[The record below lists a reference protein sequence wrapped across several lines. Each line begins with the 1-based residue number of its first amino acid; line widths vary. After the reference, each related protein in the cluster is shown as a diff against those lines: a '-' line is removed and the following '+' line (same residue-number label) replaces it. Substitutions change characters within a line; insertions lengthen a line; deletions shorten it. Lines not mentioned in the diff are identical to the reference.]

1 MNKQSPEGHDDGALL
16 QLQALIQTVPAVL
29 FSCSYDPEYGV
40 DFNYVSPQSVDL
52 LGVAAQ
58 DLIDRTSDIWT
69 RLTESDRQ
77 NLKAAID
84 AAKDQGAGWTWVMEY
99 PASEARG
106 GGWLEWRAEPASARD
121 PDGPARW
128 HGIVTDISQH
138 MQMETRRRAHRE
150 LYQQTVV
157 DLAKNPEVNGADQQR
172 AFQIITETLSATMP
186 VQRASIWLY
195 NNVRN
200 AIECVNLYDAGEQ
213 NHSAGIV
220 LAQRDYPNYFEA
232 IKDGRLVIANNAHT
246 HPATAEFSEGYLKP
260 LGIDSMVDAAIRIR
274 QEVIGIVCCEHVNG
288 IRNWEASEE
297 SFVSSIADLVALVI
311 EQQRRREDQQ
321 LQYQLQQQIIDMQ
334 QAAIAEL
341 STPIIPFSDDI
352 ILLPLI
358 GSINTQRAQQIIDVL
373 LEAVSQQKAHIVI
386 LDLTGVP
393 SVDTHIASA
402 LIRAAQSVQLL
413 GARTIVTGIRPDIAQ
428 TLISLGVDL
437 QGINTESNLQSGIS
451 LAMKYQGHSR

>member
-1 MNKQSPEGHDDGALL
+1 MDNQSPERQDDGALL
-16 QLQALIQTVPAVL
+16 DLQSLIQTIPAAL
-29 FSCSYDPEYGV
+29 FSCSYDPTQSV
-40 DFNYVSPQSVDL
+40 SFDYVSPQMSTL
-52 LGVAAQ
+52 LGIAAQ
-58 DLIDRTSDIWT
+58 DVIDRTGDVWT
-69 RLTESDRQ
+69 RLTEADQQ

-84 AAKDQGAGWTWVMEY
+84 SAKDQGTGWTWVVEY
-99 PASEARG
+99 PAAGSRG
-106 GGWLEWRAEPASARD
+106 GGWLEWRAEPASARH
-121 PDGPARW
+121 PDAPARW
-128 HGIVTDISQH
+128 YGIVTDISHH

-172 AFQIITETLSATMP
+172 AFQIITETLSTTMP

-195 NNVRN
+195 NNLRN
-200 AIECVNLYDAGEQ
+200 GIECVNLYDAGEKK
-213 NHSAGIV
+213 HSAGIE
-220 LAQRDYPNYFEA
+220 LSQRDYPNYFEA

-260 LGIDSMVDAAIRIR
+260 LGIDSMIDAAIRIR

-288 IRNWEASEE
+288 TRNWEASEE

-321 LQYQLQQQIIDMQ
+321 LQYQLQQQVIDMQ

-341 STPIIPFSDDI
+341 STPIIPFSDEI

-373 LEAVSQQKAHIVI
+373 LDAVSQLKAHIVI

-451 LAMKYQGHSR
+451 LALKHQRNGG